1 MLQFPSGSH
10 RVCVLGEGHP
20 QVEDAMGKIWEWT
33 RNGLA
38 ILGALALGFWL
49 GAGRPAKASSNDA
62 GMGVQFQLAGV
73 NEASSLL
80 VYQPETRTVYVYQGA
95 TLGNSKVQCTYK
107 FEMSRPGEVIRR
119 VPCPVP
125 ELNP

>member
-1 MLQFPSGSH
+1 MEKVWGW
-10 RVCVLGEGHP
+10 
-20 QVEDAMGKIWEWT
+20 A

-38 ILGALALGFWL
+38 VLGLVLGVLAIGSWL
-49 GAGRPAKASSNDA
+49 GSSRTVKASSSDA

-95 TLGNSKVQCTYK
+95 TLGNSSVQCTYK
-107 FEMSRPGEVIRR
+107 FEMTRPGEAIHR
-119 VPCPVP
+119 VPCPVQQ
-125 ELNP
+125 LNP

>member
-1 MLQFPSGSH
+1 MEKVGNWS
-10 RVCVLGEGHP
+10 
-20 QVEDAMGKIWEWT
+20 

-38 ILGALALGFWL
+38 VVGLLALGFWL
-49 GAGRPAKASSNDA
+49 GSSRNVQASTSDA

-95 TLGNSKVQCTYK
+95 TFGNSNVQCSYK
-107 FEMSRPGEVIRR
+107 FQMTRPGEVIHR
-119 VPCPVP
+119 VNCPVAQ
-125 ELNP
+125 LNP

>member
-1 MLQFPSGSH
+1 
-10 RVCVLGEGHP
+10 
-20 QVEDAMGKIWEWT
+20 MGKVWNWA

-38 ILGALALGFWL
+38 LGAVLALGLWL
-49 GAGRPAKASSNDA
+49 GAGRTVKASSSDA

-73 NEASSLL
+73 SMESSLL

-95 TLGNSKVQCTYK
+95 TLGNANVQCTYK
-107 FEMSRPGEVIRR
+107 FQMTRPGEVIRR